1 MTDNICRV
9 TAFAPPDP
17 AKELVTLRKPTVHKV
32 TMRTA
37 AFLLLLPIN
46 SDTLNFIIDKMISK
60 MEIVNKGTFPSLC

>member
-46 SDTLNFIIDKMISK
+46 SDNLKFYH
-60 MEIVNKGTFPSLC
+60 